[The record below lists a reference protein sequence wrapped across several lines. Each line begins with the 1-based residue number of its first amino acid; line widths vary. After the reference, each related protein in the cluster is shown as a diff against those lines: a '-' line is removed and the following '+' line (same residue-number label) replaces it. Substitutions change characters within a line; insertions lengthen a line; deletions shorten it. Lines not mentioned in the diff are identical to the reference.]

1 MEENTGF
8 AAFAM
13 FNALK
18 LHFSSKSYNYFK
30 YNGKTNVTKDSFS
43 KRKDKYSFY
52 KLSRRYSILELKEY
66 YVSNL
71 IKKNVSWIGEIIG
84 QDAEEVY
91 TKWQKTNQSL
101 TYVFKNDIEKIFELG
116 NPDDLLRVSGGQY
129 PKLYI
134 LLAEET
140 ITLESFVILNDILN
154 FIPMW
159 DKKIEDDL
167 IWPTTSMKCE
177 KYLPFIQYDKN
188 KFKNI
193 LKETMH
199 EYA

>member
-116 NPDDLLRVSGGQY
+116 NPDDLLRVSGGQH
-129 PKLYI
+129 P
-134 LLAEET
+134 LLFNKVMSDEIAIET
-140 ITLESFVILNDILN
+140 VVILNAILN
-154 FIPMW
+154 FFPMW
-159 DKKIEDDL
+159 DKKIHDDL
-167 IWPTTSMKCE
+167 VWPSWRLKLI
-177 KYLPFIQYDKN
+177 KYEPFIVYN
-188 KFKNI
+188 KIKFTEIIKDS
-193 LKETMH
+193 LMECL
-199 EYA
+199 

>member
-8 AAFAM
+8 AAFAL

-71 IKKNVSWIGEIIG
+71 IKKDVSWVGEIIG
-84 QDAEEVY
+84 QDAEETY

-101 TYVFKNDIEKIFELG
+101 TYVFKNDVSKIFELG
-116 NPDDLLRVSGGQY
+116 NPDQLLKVTDGQY

-134 LLAEET
+134 MLTEDS
-140 ITLESFVILNDILN
+140 ITLETFVILNDILN

-159 DKKIEDDL
+159 NKKIEDDI
-167 IWPTTSMKCE
+167 IWPTMSMKCE
-177 KYLPFIQYDKN
+177 KYLPFVQYDKS
-188 KFKNI
+188 KFKTI
-193 LKETMH
+193 LKESIA
-199 EYA
+199 EYT